1 MSFQIQEYEEGT
13 AWAFQYKASIHILST
28 EDISFGK
35 ETISLFFKGSLVD
48 WTSELTYK
56 WEAAM
61 LHPMWS
67 DGTVTSGR

>member
-1 MSFQIQEYEEGT
+1 MGAVALEKRQ
-13 AWAFQYKASIHILST
+13 
-28 EDISFGK
+28 
-35 ETISLFFKGSLVD
+35 SLFFKGSQVD

-67 DGTVTSGR
+67 DWTVTSGSE